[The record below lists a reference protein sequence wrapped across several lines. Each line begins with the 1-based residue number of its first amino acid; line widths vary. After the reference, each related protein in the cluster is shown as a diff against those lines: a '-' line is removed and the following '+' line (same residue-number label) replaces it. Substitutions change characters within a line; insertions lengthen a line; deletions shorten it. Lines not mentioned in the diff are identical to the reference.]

1 MDNGDWVQ
9 MKFDPEQLV
18 NVRNL
23 ISVMRGEIATLN
35 KDQWDEAKECCADV
49 MEQFLELRR
58 DAEKLDRNLRS
69 YVIMHNDLEEK
80 LIRTNGMEAYRAF
93 KAKQRADKEKQGE

>member
-1 MDNGDWVQ
+1 MNDKDWVQ

-18 NVRNL
+18 NVRSL
-23 ISVMRGEIATLN
+23 ISVMRGEVATLS
-35 KDQWDEAKECCADV
+35 KDQWEDTKECCADV

-69 YVIMHNDLEEK
+69 YVIMHNDLEKK

-93 KAKQRADKEKQGE
+93 KAKQRAGKEKQGE

>member
-1 MDNGDWVQ
+1 MRIFKLTEGSWVQ
-9 MKFDPEQLV
+9 MKFDPELLV

-35 KDQWDEAKECCADV
+35 KDQWEDAKECCADV

-58 DAEKLDRNLRS
+58 E
-69 YVIMHNDLEEK
+69 
-80 LIRTNGMEAYRAF
+80 
-93 KAKQRADKEKQGE
+93 

>member
-1 MDNGDWVQ
+1 MENGDWVQ
-9 MKFDPEQLV
+9 MHFDPELMV

-49 MEQFLELRR
+49 MEQFLEM
-58 DAEKLDRNLRS
+58 RS
-69 YVIMHNDLEEK
+69 AN
-80 LIRTNGMEAYRAF
+80 N
-93 KAKQRADKEKQGE
+93 